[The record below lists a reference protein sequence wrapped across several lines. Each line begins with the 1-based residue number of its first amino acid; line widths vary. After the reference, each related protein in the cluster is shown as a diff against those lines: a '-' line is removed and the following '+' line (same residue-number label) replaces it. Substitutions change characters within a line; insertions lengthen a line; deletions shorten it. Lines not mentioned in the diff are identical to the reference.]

1 MSGTGLT
8 WGPSDQARIG
18 KTLSTVLIV
27 DDAELFREALKAAFT
42 QEGFEVVAVA
52 ADAMAGID
60 LAREHEPELVML
72 DLLMPGMSGLEVVG
86 TIQKASPRS
95 RVVLLTASES
105 AEDLLAAVKAGASG
119 YLTKDTP
126 LPRLASAMRDVL
138 NGGAAISPAMGG
150 KLFSALRDILRHQG
164 TTSARRPELT
174 GREVEILGLVG
185 EGKTSKEI
193 ADDLYISENT
203 VRNHVRNI
211 LDKLGMKSR
220 FEAVNW
226 AYREGLIN
234 IR

>member
-1 MSGTGLT
+1 M
-8 WGPSDQARIG
+8 A
-18 KTLSTVLIV
+18 TVLIV

-42 QEGFEVVAVA
+42 QEGFDVVAVA

-60 LAREHEPELVML
+60 LAREHEPDLVML

-86 TIQKASPRS
+86 TIQKASPKS
-95 RVVLLTASES
+95 HVVLLTTSES

-126 LPRLASAMRDVL
+126 LPRIASAMQEVL
-138 NGGAAISPAMGG
+138 DGGAAISPAMSG
-150 KLFSALRDILRHQG
+150 KLFSALRDMLRHNG
-164 TTSARRPELT
+164 STSMRRSELT
-174 GREVEILGLVG
+174 GREIEILGMVG
-185 EGKTSKEI
+185 DGKTSKEI
-193 ADDLYISENT
+193 ADELYISENT

>member
-1 MSGTGLT
+1 M
-8 WGPSDQARIG
+8 
-18 KTLSTVLIV
+18 STVLIV
-27 DDAELFREALKAAFT
+27 DDAELFREALRAAFT
-42 QEGFEVVAVA
+42 QEGLDVVGVA

-60 LAREHEPELVML
+60 MAREHEPDLVML

-86 TIQKASPRS
+86 TILKASPRS

-126 LPRLASAMRDVL
+126 LPRLVSDMRDVL
-138 NGGAAISPAMGG
+138 AGGAAVSPEMGG
-150 KLFSALRDILRHQG
+150 KLFSALRDLLRHTG
-164 TTSARRPELT
+164 TTALRRPELT
-174 GREVEILGLVG
+174 GREIEILGLVG

-193 ADDLYISENT
+193 ADELFISENT

-211 LDKLGMKSR
+211 LDKLGLKSR

-226 AYREGLIN
+226 AYREGLID

>member
-1 MSGTGLT
+1 
-8 WGPSDQARIG
+8 
-18 KTLSTVLIV
+18 LSTVLVV

-52 ADAMAGID
+52 GDAMAGID
-60 LAREHEPELVML
+60 LAREHEPDLVML
-72 DLLMPGMSGLEVVG
+72 DLLMPGMSGLDVLG
-86 TIQKASPRS
+86 TILKASPRS

-105 AEDLLAAVKAGASG
+105 SEDLLAAVKAGASG
-119 YLTKDTP
+119 YMTKDTP

-138 NGGAAISPAMGG
+138 EGGAAISPAMGG
-150 KLFSALRDILRHQG
+150 KLFSALRDMLRHQG
-164 TTSARRPELT
+164 VASVRRPGLT

-226 AYREGLIN
+226 AYREGLID

>member
-1 MSGTGLT
+1 M
-8 WGPSDQARIG
+8 AR
-18 KTLSTVLIV
+18 VLIV

-42 QEGFEVVAVA
+42 QEGFEVAAVA

-60 LAREHEPELVML
+60 LAREHEPDLVML

-86 TIQKASPRS
+86 TIQKVSPRS
-95 RVVLLTASES
+95 RVVLLTTSES
-105 AEDLLAAVKAGASG
+105 SEDLLAAVKAGASG

-126 LPRLASAMRDVL
+126 LPRLAAAMRDVL
-138 NGGAAISPAMGG
+138 DGGAAISPAMGG
-150 KLFSALRDILRHQG
+150 KLFSALRDILRHNG
-164 TTSARRPELT
+164 SSLARRPELT

-193 ADDLYISENT
+193 ADELYISENT

-226 AYREGLIN
+226 AHREGLID

>member
-1 MSGTGLT
+1 M
-8 WGPSDQARIG
+8 
-18 KTLSTVLIV
+18 STVLVV

-52 ADAMAGID
+52 GDAMAGID
-60 LAREHEPELVML
+60 LAREHEPDLVML
-72 DLLMPGMSGLEVVG
+72 DLLMPGMSGLDVLG
-86 TIQKASPRS
+86 TIVKASPRS

-105 AEDLLAAVKAGASG
+105 SEDLLAAVKAGASG
-119 YLTKDTP
+119 YMTKDTP

-138 NGGAAISPAMGG
+138 EGGAAISPAMGG

-164 TTSARRPELT
+164 AASARRPGLT

-226 AYREGLIN
+226 AYREGLID

>member
-1 MSGTGLT
+1 M
-8 WGPSDQARIG
+8 A
-18 KTLSTVLIV
+18 TVLIV

-52 ADAMAGID
+52 ADAMSGID
-60 LAREHEPELVML
+60 LAREHEPDLVML

-86 TIQKASPRS
+86 TIIKASPRS

-126 LPRLASAMRDVL
+126 LPRLASAMRDVID
-138 NGGAAISPAMGG
+138 GGAAISPAMGG
-150 KLFSALRDILRHQG
+150 KLFSALRDLLRHSG
-164 TTSARRPELT
+164 SKNLRSPELT
-174 GREVEILGLVG
+174 GREIEILGLVG
-185 EGKTSKEI
+185 RGKTSKEI
-193 ADDLYISENT
+193 AEELFISENT

-226 AYREGLIN
+226 AIREGLIDV
-234 IR
+234 R

>member
-1 MSGTGLT
+1 M
-8 WGPSDQARIG
+8 A
-18 KTLSTVLIV
+18 TVLIV
-27 DDAELFREALKAAFT
+27 DDAELFREALRAAFN
-42 QEGFEVVAVA
+42 QEGFDVVGVA
-52 ADAMAGID
+52 ADAMSGID
-60 LAREHEPELVML
+60 LAREHEPDLVML

-86 TIQKASPRS
+86 TILKASPRS

-126 LPRLASAMRDVL
+126 LPRLVSDMRDVL
-138 NGGAAISPAMGG
+138 AGGAAVSPAMGG
-150 KLFSALRDILRHQG
+150 KLFSALRDLLRHTG
-164 TTSARRPELT
+164 TTALRSPELT
-174 GREVEILGLVG
+174 GREIEILGLVG

-193 ADDLYISENT
+193 ADELFISENT

-211 LDKLGMKSR
+211 LDKLGLKSR

-226 AYREGLIN
+226 AYREGLIQ